1 MVVQSRLI
9 ANVQETLRITAR
21 AVGGLSYVSQS
32 VIGLLKLGDMAI
44 SRFLALEDRVPLVD
58 PFHCC
63 CGFEVDLLG
72 LETACG
78 AVDNHPSEI
87 YQLWLKSSRI

>member
-1 MVVQSRLI
+1 MT
-9 ANVQETLRITAR
+9 NVQETLRITVR
-21 AVGGLSYVSQS
+21 AIGGLAYASQS

-44 SRFLALEDRVPLVD
+44 SRFLSLKNRVALVD

-63 CGFEVDLLG
+63 CGFEVYLLG

-78 AVDNHPSEI
+78 AVDNHPSER
-87 YQLWLKSSRI
+87 YQLWLKI